1 MTWNPRLLGL
11 CLALTLTLP
20 LSAGQP
26 PASLDPVAVSPDRFK
41 PLLENEHVRV
51 VEYVLLPGQ
60 RDRWHTH
67 PPKVSYVISGG
78 SLRITTDDSRS
89 FVTDEKAGSASWM
102 QALGQHF
109 AENIGQ
115 TPVRVLLVEPKAAST
130 ERPTSIVGTW
140 RVIRHDLVPRHAG
153 RGGRGR
159 TL

>member
-51 VEYVLLPGQ
+51 VEYVLLPGH

-78 SLRITTDDSRS
+78 SLCITTDDSRS
-89 FVTDEKAGSASWM
+89 FVTDEKAGSAS
-102 QALGQHF
+102 
-109 AENIGQ
+109 
-115 TPVRVLLVEPKAAST
+115 
-130 ERPTSIVGTW
+130 
-140 RVIRHDLVPRHAG
+140 
-153 RGGRGR
+153 
-159 TL
+159 